1 MTYWQLKKMRRQQA
15 NQIKDGFFIPMAP
28 INTNPGL
35 DNSEVVD
42 ESEVIDESKV
52 VDESE
57 IVNGSVIAVNGED
70 SVEEVE
76 KAEVPTDDSVE
87 TEVVAE
93 AEQDSPEITESEDD
107 VKKSNPPKATRRKAK
122 STKSE

>member
-15 NQIKDGFFIPMAP
+15 NQVKDGFFIPMAP
-28 INTNPGL
+28 INTTTGL

-42 ESEVIDESKV
+42 ESEVIDESETV
-52 VDESE
+52 VGDER
-57 IVNGSVIAVNGED
+57 
-70 SVEEVE
+70 SVEELDKV
-76 KAEVPTDDSVE
+76 EVPTADSVE
-87 TEVVAE
+87 TKVVAE

>member
-1 MTYWQLKKMRRQQA
+1 MTYWQLKKMRRQQVK
-15 NQIKDGFFIPMAP
+15 QVKDGFFIPMAP
-28 INTNPGL
+28 INTNAGL

-42 ESEVIDESKV
+42 ESGVIDKSKV
-52 VDESE
+52 VDDSES
-57 IVNGSVIAVNGED
+57 VNGSVIAVNGED

-87 TEVVAE
+87 TKVGTDT
-93 AEQDSPEITESEDD
+93 EQVSSEITESEDD

-122 STKSE
+122 SSKSE